1 MKNKVD
7 INKSNYEIFVID
19 YLDGKLSA
27 VEVEHFMAFLEDNPD
42 IKEELVGIK
51 ETTLET
57 ENIFFTQKSEL
68 KKKELI
74 VTNGIDENNYEN
86 YFIGYYENELTPS
99 QNSSLKNFL
108 IENQELNGEFKIYGS
123 LKLIPDYNV
132 VFTDKT
138 QLKRKHSLLPVWY
151 SSAAAIVILFVSFW
165 YLSILKTDSYRIDS
179 TSINQIEL
187 KSNSNNYLTIN
198 KVDIKLTDRKLVVIN
213 SNEITEYLETKD
225 TILLSNIKSKI
236 DFEPLV
242 NGYEYGRLLSKNINN
257 KHINP
262 TGFDNQ
268 QPNIVSDE
276 NTKKKSLFANVFNNQ
291 FQRLASAFKSNK
303 KNNNNSSPDPTYVK
317 VLDRGILV
325 FNTITGSETYT
336 SKTYNF
342 NGELT
347 SYQIEGQE
355 VLLRR
360 STSVKSS
367 E

>member
-1 MKNKVD
+1 MKNKID
-7 INKSNYEIFVID
+7 IKRSNYETFVID
-19 YLDGKLSA
+19 YLDGKLGA
-27 VEVEHFMAFLEDNPD
+27 VEVEHFMSFLEDNPD

-57 ENIFFTQKSEL
+57 ENITFNQKSEL

-74 VTNGIDENNYEN
+74 VTDGIDENNYEN
-86 YFIGYYENELTPS
+86 YFIGYYENELTPTH
-99 QNSSLKNFL
+99 NSSLKKFL
-108 IENQELNGEFKIYGS
+108 EKNPELNVEFKIHGQI
-123 LKLIPDYNV
+123 KLVPDYNV
-132 VFTDKT
+132 VFANKS
-138 QLKRKHSLLPVWY
+138 QLKRKPALLPMWY
-151 SSAAAIVILFVSFW
+151 SSAAAIIILFISFW
-165 YLSILKTDSYRIDS
+165 YLSNLKTDSYRIES

-187 KSNSNNYLTIN
+187 KGNSNYYLTIN
-198 KVDIKLTDRKLVVIN
+198 KVDIKLTDRKLVEIN
-213 SNEITEYLETKD
+213 SNEITEFPETKN
-225 TILLSNIKSKI
+225 IIILSNLQSKS

-257 KHINP
+257 KHINS
-262 TGFDNQ
+262 TGFENQ
-268 QPNIVSDE
+268 QPILASDE
-276 NTKKKSLFANVFNNQ
+276 NTKKKSLIANVFNNQ

-360 STSVKSS
+360 STSAKSS
-367 E
+367 Q